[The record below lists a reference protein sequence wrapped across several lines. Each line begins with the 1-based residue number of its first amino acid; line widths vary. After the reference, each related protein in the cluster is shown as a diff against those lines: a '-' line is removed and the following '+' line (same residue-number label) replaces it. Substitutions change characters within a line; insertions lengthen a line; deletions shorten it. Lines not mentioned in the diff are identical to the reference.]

1 MYIHYDGKEYERVDA
16 AAILKGSA
24 EYPKIRGLVRFY
36 QTDNGVYIVT
46 SVTGLPEGS
55 GVCGAP
61 IFAMHIHEGA
71 SCAENGSEPF
81 PFTGMHY
88 NPGNCAHPEHAG
100 DLPPLFGCQGMAMGA
115 VLTDRFTVSDVIGK
129 TVVIHERADDFK
141 TQPSGDSGAK
151 IACGVIQ

>member
-100 DLPPLFGCQGMAMGA
+100 DLPPLFGCGRMISKRSRPAIPAPKLPAALYNSVYIKKAAAEIHCEFLRLLA
-115 VLTDRFTVSDVIGK
+115 VLKYI
-129 TVVIHERADDFK
+129 
-141 TQPSGDSGAK
+141 
-151 IACGVIQ
+151 